1 MPHPHI
7 GSDGLTCWNE
17 AQRAINDKVLENDGE
32 MAYLQLTY
40 ALQQM
45 TASDSVVAKKLVQQ
59 MLNSAYMNTNCYL
72 QKNKEKRENFNSIM
86 KEFIKDET
94 DKINAIIASES

>member
-1 MPHPHI
+1 
-7 GSDGLTCWNE
+7 
-17 AQRAINDKVLENDGE
+17 
-32 MAYLQLTY
+32 
-40 ALQQM
+40 M

-59 MLNSAYMNTNCYL
+59 MLNSVYADTDCYL
-72 QKNKEKRENFNSIM
+72 QKNKEKRENFNNII